1 MNAPSSIISSAS
13 TFVAQAPG
21 RAYPEDVAQLAR
33 MCLADWYGVAL
44 GARGEPAGE
53 AVRRLVDGWRT
64 RGRAALLFGG
74 TAAAAPAALVNGT
87 FAHCLDFDDVHF
99 PSLAHLSAPTWAAVL
114 ALGSETG
121 ASERAMLGAFITGF
135 EIGAKLGSNGMGE
148 AVSARGWHS
157 TGVVGR
163 LAAAAASAA
172 LLGLDREGAAH
183 ALGLA
188 ATQTSGLTASFGTD
202 SKPFHAGR
210 AAFDGVIAAQLAR
223 DGFRAATDLLD
234 RDDGLSRVLVQ
245 DGAARMRIEGL
256 SVQWELR
263 RNAIKPYACCGLTH
277 APVDAARQLS
287 AQVGAAEVRSARLV
301 VHPLTPKVASK
312 DPTSPLAAKFSVAFC
327 VALALRGHRASARDF
342 SLERIADR
350 AIVDLAA
357 KVEVVPEQGMA
368 ASSARLE
375 VSLADGRKLHAEVPV
390 SLGNPE
396 NPMSWDDL
404 REKFMALVDPV
415 AAHRAPRIFAAARA
429 FGGGQL
435 AEGLLAVAAME
446 SAAA

>member
-1 MNAPSSIISSAS
+1 MNASSSIISSAS
-13 TFVAQAPG
+13 NFVAHAPG
-21 RAYPEDVAQLAR
+21 RVYPEDVAQLAR
-33 MCLADWYGVAL
+33 MCLADWYGVSL

-53 AVRRLVDGWRT
+53 AVCRLVAGWRSH
-64 RGRAALLFGG
+64 GRAPLLFGG
-74 TAAAAPAALVNGT
+74 AAAPAPAALANGT
-87 FAHCLDFDDVHF
+87 FAHCLDFDDLHF
-99 PSLAHLSAPTWAAVL
+99 PSLSHLSAPTWAAVL
-114 ALGSETG
+114 ALGAETG
-121 ASERAMLGAFITGF
+121 AGEQAMLGAFITGF
-135 EIGAKLGSNGMGE
+135 EIGAKLGSNGVGE

-172 LLGLDREGAAH
+172 LLGLDHESAAH

-234 RDDGLSRVLVQ
+234 RDDGLSRALVQ

-256 SVQWELR
+256 GIQWELR

-287 AQVGAAEVRSARLV
+287 SKIGAAEVRSAHLT

-312 DPTSPLAAKFSVAFC
+312 NPTSPLAAKFSVTFC

-342 SLERIADR
+342 SPERIADR
-350 AIVDLAA
+350 AITDLAA
-357 KVEVVPEQGMA
+357 KVAVVPEQDMA
-368 ASSARLE
+368 ASAARLD
-375 VSLADGRKLHAEVPV
+375 VLLADGRKLRADVPV

-404 REKFMALVDPV
+404 HEKFMALVDPV
-415 AAHRAPRIFAAARA
+415 AGERAQRIFAAARA
-429 FGGGQL
+429 FGSGPR
-435 AEGLLAVAAME
+435 AEGLLLAAEMVPAAV
-446 SAAA
+446 